1 MTRFHHLGL
10 FVRDLEYGLITLE
23 KIIDINN
30 VSEVTDDFE
39 LRVSVQFVNDTSNL
53 CYELVA
59 PLGENNPVE
68 PVLRA
73 KKNILNHVAY
83 VTDEFQIN
91 FEKMRQEGC
100 LPLAPP
106 KRAKAFDG
114 NYVVFLLTPL
124 GFIYELI
131 EGQ

>member
-10 FVRDLEYGLITLE
+10 FVRDLESGLNELG
-23 KIIDINN
+23 KIIKIE
-30 VSEVTDDFE
+30 EVTDVTHDAE
-39 LRVSVQFVNDTSNL
+39 LKVSVQFAIDSSNL
-53 CYELVA
+53 RYELVA
-59 PLGENNPVE
+59 PLGENNPVDS
-68 PVLRA
+68 VLKA

-83 VTDEFQIN
+83 VSNEFQMD

-106 KRAKAFDG
+106 RNAKVFGGNKVAF
-114 NYVVFLLTPL
+114 FLTPL

-131 EGQ
+131 EGE